1 EESSDSEGEQEDSS
15 HKLIRKVSTS
25 GQMRSKKSVKEG
37 LLLKQTSSFQRW
49 KRRYFKLRGR
59 TLYYAKDAK
68 SLIFDEVDLSD
79 ASVAETSTKN
89 INNSFTVITPFRKLI
104 LCAENRKEMEDWI
117 TALKSVQKWE
127 IHEATQFNMEHF
139 SGMHNWYACSHARPT
154 FCNVCREAL
163 PGVTSHGLSCEVC
176 KFKAHKRCAVR
187 ATNNCKWTTLASIG
201 IEIIEDEDG
210 VAMPHQWLEGNLPV
224 SARCAV
230 CDRTCGS
237 VRRLQDWRCLW
248 CKAIVHSAC
257 KELLGKR
264 CPLGQYKVSII
275 PPTALNSI
283 DSDGFWKATCPSTC
297 SSPLLAFV
305 NSKSGDNQ
313 GVKFLRKFKQFLNP
327 AQVFDL
333 MNGGPHLG
341 LRLFQKF
348 STFRIL
354 VCGGDGSVGWV
365 LSEID
370 ALGLHK
376 QCQLGV
382 LPLGTGN
389 DLARVLGWGSLCD
402 DDTQLLQILEK
413 LERATTKMLDRWSVL
428 TYEAPKQSPSALKE
442 EENGD
447 SNLQVQIS
455 HYADSVAFH
464 LAKILESDKHSVV
477 ISSAKFLCG
486 TVNDFVTE
494 VGRAYKRAT
503 ENKQEA
509 ELMARKCAM
518 LNEKLDSLVRE
529 LNEEAQAIVVPEEMA
544 QATHADV
551 KDQEKAVSFNSSP
564 MPRIFKSK
572 EQLMLRANSLKK
584 ALRQIIEQ
592 TEKAVDEQNKQT
604 QAYQGS
610 VGPSKDS
617 SEELNKEEEKLSK
630 MPAGHRAFCG
640 GLETPLAACS
650 SLKTPAPCESAWRPW
665 YPVLPGLAL
674 PVLEEPA
681 CAHPVLLPAGTS
693 WLYHGCPTMVPE
705 GNAAIPV
712 TDVQLLLNLLSL
724 FTAFSHFLEKCVMN
738 NYFGIGL
745 DAKISLEFNNKR
757 DEHPKKCSSRTKN
770 MMWYGVLG
778 TKELLQRT
786 YKNLEQRV
794 QLECD
799 GVPISLPSLQG
810 IAVLNIPS
818 YAGGINFWGGTKEDN
833 NFGAPSFDD
842 KKLEVVAV
850 FGSIQMAVSRVINL
864 QHHRIAQCRVV
875 KITIR
880 GDEGVPVQV
889 DGEAW
894 IQPPGII
901 KIQHK
906 NRAQML
912 TRDRAF
918 ESTLKS
924 WEDKQKGE
932 SYRAAARPR
941 LSSQQSME
949 YLTEEESSLLQQA
962 SRVAET
968 LIARIHEAA
977 KAHKAVEQELA
988 HAVNASSLA
997 LSEALSHKAA
1007 GTSEVSGDGEGE
1019 AAFAQSPR
1027 GPASCPASVP
1037 QFLSRNVAVEVVLSI
1052 KELWAETRAFL
1063 EGKAAGS
1070 GPCAPQLDSPQEEE
1084 ALHGPLS
1091 VLGQELQRLLDIHW
1105 LGPIAHPAEE
1115 PGLLQEGASSAKG
1128 SFKLRLNIPKPR
1140 KEKDKLQKQKANS
1153 ALPDKWGSE
1162 EVAAWLE
1169 ALGLGEYRD
1178 IFIRHDIQGSELILL
1193 ERRDLK

>member
-333 MNGGPHLG
+333 MNGGPQLG

-389 DLARVLGWGSLCD
+389 DLARVLGWGGLCD

-447 SNLQVQIS
+447 SNIQVQIS

-494 VGRAYKRAT
+494 VGRAYKRAM

-529 LNEEAQAIVVPEEMA
+529 LNEEAQAITVPEEMA

-551 KDQEKAVSFNSSP
+551 KDQEKAGSFNPSP

-630 MPAGHRAFCG
+630 MTAGHMAFCG
-640 GLETPLAACS
+640 VMGTPLAACS
-650 SLKTPAPCESAWRPW
+650 SLKTPAPCESGA
-665 YPVLPGLAL
+665 LPGQAVPMLR
-674 PVLEEPA
+674 EPA
-681 CAHPVLLPAGTS
+681 CACLVLPPTGRS
-693 WLYHGCPTMVPE
+693 WLCHGCPTMVTV
-705 GNAAIPV
+705 GNAAIVV

-724 FTAFSHFLEKCVMN
+724 FAAFSHFSEKCVMN

-864 QHHRIAQCRVV
+864 QHHRIAQCRMV

-949 YLTEEESSLLQQA
+949 YLTEEENSLLQQV

-997 LSEALSHKAA
+997 LSPLGPCCS
-1007 GTSEVSGDGEGE
+1007 
-1019 AAFAQSPR
+1019 R
-1027 GPASCPASVP
+1027 GYPSVP
-1037 QFLSRNVAVEVVLSI
+1037 QFLSRNMAVEVVLSI

-1063 EGKAAGS
+1063 EGKAVRFGY
-1070 GPCAPQLDSPQEEE
+1070 GHCPPQLDSPQEEE

-1115 PGLLQEGASSAKG
+1115 SGFSQEGASSANKG

-1140 KEKDKLQKQKANS
+1140 KEKDKLQKQKANN
-1153 ALPDKWGSE
+1153 ALPGKVSNKWGSE

-1178 IFIRHDIQGSELILL
+1178 IFVRHDIQGSELILL